1 MVTSNIQL
9 NFKPKVVTKKLL
21 TNLKDRARDV
31 ITKRYGLE
39 EEDTQTLQAIGDL
52 YGITR
57 ERVRQIE
64 NFALKAIRNSHTFAE
79 AQQIFY

>member
-64 NFALKAIRNSHTFAE
+64 NFALKAIRNSHTFARN
-79 AQQIFY
+79 F